1 MQTVLIAGAGKSSAY
16 LIDYMLQNAKQK
28 WKVVVMDANAEMIA
42 EKLGGHPKGE
52 AAVIDIHN
60 ESDRQALVKQA
71 DIVLSLMPHNLHYL
85 LAQDCV
91 KFGKNLITSSYVNEE
106 IAALNQAAKDA
117 GIMMMCEMGLD
128 PGIDHM
134 SANAIIHGVQR
145 VAGTI
150 ISFKSYCGGLVA
162 PESDDNP
169 WHYKIAWNP
178 RNILL
183 AGKAGAV
190 WLENGKHQEL
200 HYNELYAN
208 AKKVKVD
215 DLGYLSYYPNRD
227 SMKYLDLYHLPDV
240 KTFMR
245 ATLRHPNFMKGWE
258 VIVRA
263 QLTNELDQYDIPNAS
278 YASWIAEQMG
288 VPQDEQLKLHFKEKY
303 QVEDKEMKQLEWLG
317 LFDNRRINSAS
328 MKLSS
333 ADILQTLIEEK
344 WKMRALDKDMVVM
357 QHQVDYERKGMI
369 VKLKSAL
376 VATGEN
382 RQYSVMAKSV
392 GLPMAILAK
401 KILLG
406 ELQINDLHGVQI
418 PTMPEIYVPVLKE
431 LQKYGIEFVETIE

>member
-16 LIDYMLQNAKQK
+16 LIDYMLQNAKQR
-28 WKVVVMDANAEMIA
+28 WKVIVMDANAEMIA
-42 EKLGGHPKGE
+42 EKLSGHPKGE

-60 ESDRQALVKQA
+60 VHDRQELVQRA

-91 KFGKNLITSSYVNEE
+91 KFQKNLITSSYVNEE
-106 IAALNQAAKDA
+106 IKALDQAAREA

-145 VAGTI
+145 VAGTLV
-150 ISFKSYCGGLVA
+150 SFKSYCGGLIA

-169 WHYKIAWNP
+169 WHYKISWNP

-190 WLENGKHQEL
+190 WLENGKQQEL
-200 HYNELYAN
+200 HYDQLYTN
-208 AKKVKVD
+208 SKKIKVD
-215 DLGYLSYYPNRD
+215 EVGALSYYPNRD
-227 SMKYLDLYHLPDV
+227 SLKYLELYHLPDI

-245 ATLRHPNFMKGWE
+245 ATLRHPLFMKGWD
-258 VIVRA
+258 VVVRA
-263 QLTNELDQYDIPNAS
+263 QLTNEQDVYNTENAS
-278 YASWIAEQMG
+278 YASWLSEKMG
-288 VPQDEQLKLHFKEKY
+288 VPNDDKLKQHFKGKY
-303 QVEDKEMKQLEWLG
+303 QVDDKEMKQLEWLG
-317 LFDNRRINSAS
+317 IFDKRRINTAAS
-328 MKLSS
+328 QLSS

-357 QHQVDYERKGMI
+357 QHQVDYERKGML
-369 VKLKSAL
+369 VKLKSTL
-376 VATGEN
+376 VAKGEN
-382 RQYSVMAKSV
+382 RQYSVMAKTV

-401 KILLG
+401 KILMG
-406 ELQINDLHGVQI
+406 ELSTKNLHGVRI

-431 LQKYGIEFVETIE
+431 LKKHGIEFIETID